1 MLLNE
6 VARTSESGGSI
17 IAPLTLS
24 FTLGLNRLRL
34 GDQPQ
39 NVLQPLTLALRR
51 RFGHEVGCSAVGGVL
66 DKFSLDRGEVV
77 VAVVNAVPGN
87 DDVDED
93 LRRRLTAEDGVR
105 ETLIGVAT
113 LPKFA

>member
-6 VARTSESGGSI
+6 VDRTSESGGSI

-24 FTLGLNRLRL
+24 FTFGLKRPRV

-39 NVLQPLTLALRR
+39 KVLQPLPLTLTLRR
-51 RFGHEVGCSAVGGVL
+51 LLGQEEGWFAVGGVL
-66 DKFSLDRGEVV
+66 ARFSLDNGDDAV
-77 VAVVNAVPGN
+77 VVNAVN
-87 DDVDED
+87 DDVDDD
-93 LRRRLTAEDGVR
+93 LRRRLTADDGVR